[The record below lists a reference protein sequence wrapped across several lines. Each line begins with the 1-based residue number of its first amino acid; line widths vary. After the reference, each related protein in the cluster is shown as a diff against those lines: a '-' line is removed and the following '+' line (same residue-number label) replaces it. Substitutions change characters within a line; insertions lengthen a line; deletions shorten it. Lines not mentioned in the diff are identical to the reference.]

1 MTGGFEHRPAAGKLV
16 VGYQHTAA
24 GKDAVNLAVA
34 LARGRNISL
43 EIVMA
48 EPLGSPYGGTY
59 PHDRGYESIVEERI
73 AGWLKEALD
82 MVPEG
87 IAATAKILVGESE
100 VRTLLDYGAECG
112 ADGIVVGAR
121 QGGLFNRFHMGS
133 VVNALLH
140 SSTIPV
146 ALAPS
151 GFSHPGPV
159 TRSTAFFGPK
169 PGAADVVAT
178 AVDRCQRRGIP
189 LRLVSLILKD
199 EVASEAVADA
209 SVVAAGSSES
219 ESAALRLLSRV
230 VPADLTAVIHRMLD
244 AGTASVEIAQGRSIE
259 EALSTVTFEP
269 GELAVLGSSR
279 LAVPGRLF
287 LGPTAARILR
297 NIPVPI
303 LVVPAG
309 FMQTE
314 S

>member
-1 MTGGFEHRPAAGKLV
+1 MAAAFEYRPAAGKLV

-34 LARGRNISL
+34 FARGRNISL

-59 PHDRGYESIVEERI
+59 PHDRGYGSIVEERI

-82 MVPEG
+82 LVPDDIE
-87 IAATAKILVGESE
+87 ATAKILVGESE
-100 VRTLLDYGAECG
+100 VRTLLDYAAECG

-121 QGGLFNRFHMGS
+121 QGGLFNRFNMGS

-151 GFSHPGPV
+151 GYSYPGPV
-159 TRSTAFFGPK
+159 EKSTAFFGPK
-169 PGAADVVAT
+169 PGAADVIAT

-189 LRLVSLILKD
+189 LRLVSLLLKD
-199 EVASEAVADA
+199 EADANGAAGASSEAPGA
-209 SVVAAGSSES
+209 STGDR
-219 ESAALRLLSRV
+219 AALSLLTRLVPPDLAAV
-230 VPADLTAVIHRMLD
+230 VHRMLD
-244 AGTASVEIAQGRSIE
+244 TGVASVEIAQGRSIE
-259 EALSTVTFEP
+259 EALSTVTFAP

-287 LGPTAARILR
+287 LGATAARILR